1 MVASIGRSQR
11 VMVKLD
17 VLLRG
22 KATHACGRLN
32 VAYSLS
38 HTTQAAWGPSAIIRA
53 TSTPSLHSL
62 GLDTVHRVAPCK
74 WHAHLGLVSI
84 SHECAASEGMHGP

>member
-11 VMVKLD
+11 VMVKLG

-32 VAYSLS
+32 VAYSYRIRRKQHGARAPSFGLR
-38 HTTQAAWGPSAIIRA
+38 QPLAFVAWG
-53 TSTPSLHSL
+53 STRFIVLH
-62 GLDTVHRVAPCK
+62 P
-74 WHAHLGLVSI
+74 
-84 SHECAASEGMHGP
+84 ASGMHT